1 MTGALILRGVR
12 QRGKEGTVLGKEGKD
27 RELKDGRTKAGDRD
41 NERNREDS
49 PRKPWVER
57 AMVLGTPEK
66 G

>member
-1 MTGALILRGVR
+1 M
-12 QRGKEGTVLGKEGKD
+12 GKEGKD